1 MTNKFTS
8 NEFFLLMLSVNRSG
22 RDRYSISD
30 SVSVSYNTIN
40 RFRDKLQSEGIDYD
54 LGHSDF
60 KNFIKGHPSL
70 MSYWGGRIHVTITD
84 IVLDIYADRLARFEF
99 ENPQCIAWWNELIN
113 EGENIYTPNP
123 IDTSDIELSDDL
135 MELSERLA
143 ENAHENWAEQ
153 RMKDGWK
160 YGAHR
165 SDEKKQHPCLV
176 PYCLLSDEEKEY
188 DRILS
193 IETLKVLVAMGY
205 DIVKK

>member
-1 MTNKFTS
+1 MTNQFTS
-8 NEFFLLMLSVNRSG
+8 NEFFLLMLSVNRNS
-22 RDRYSISD
+22 RNRYSISD

-40 RFRDKLQSEGIDYD
+40 RFRDKLQSKCIDYD

-60 KNFIKGHPSL
+60 KNFIKRHPSL

-84 IVLDIYADRLARFEF
+84 TVLDIYADRLARFEF
-99 ENPQCIAWWNELIN
+99 DYALCIAWWNELIN

-123 IDTSDIELSDDL
+123 IDTSDVELSDDML
-135 MELSERLA
+135 ELVERLA

-153 RMKDGWK
+153 RMKEGWK
-160 YGAHR
+160 YGEHR

-193 IETLKVLVAMGY
+193 IETLKVLIAMGY
-205 DIVKK
+205 DIVQK

>member
-8 NEFFLLMLSVNRSG
+8 NEFFLLMLSVNRCS

-84 IVLDIYADRLARFEF
+84 IVLDVYADRLARFEID
-99 ENPQCIAWWNELIN
+99 NLHCIAWWKDLIN

-123 IDTSDIELSDDL
+123 IDTSEVELSDDML
-135 MELSERLA
+135 ELVERLA

-160 YGAHR
+160 YGEHR

-193 IETLKVLVAMGY
+193 IETLKVLIAMGY
-205 DIVKK
+205 DIVQK

>member
-1 MTNKFTS
+1 MTKFTS
-8 NEFFLLMLSVNRSG
+8 NEFYLLMLSVNRHNRG
-22 RDRYSISD
+22 TH
-30 SVSVSYNTIN
+30 SVSYNTIN
-40 RFRDKLQSEGIDYD
+40 LYRDKLQSEGIDYD
-54 LGHSDF
+54 LGHTDF
-60 KNFIKGHPSL
+60 KNFIEGHPSL

-84 IVLDIYADRLARFEF
+84 IVLDIFADKLRRFEF
-99 ENPQCIAWWNELIN
+99 DYPQCITWWNELVN

-123 IDTSDIELSDDL
+123 IDTSSVELSDDL

-160 YGAHR
+160 YGEHR
-165 SDEKKQHPCLV
+165 NDEKKQHPCLV

-205 DIVKK
+205 DIVQK